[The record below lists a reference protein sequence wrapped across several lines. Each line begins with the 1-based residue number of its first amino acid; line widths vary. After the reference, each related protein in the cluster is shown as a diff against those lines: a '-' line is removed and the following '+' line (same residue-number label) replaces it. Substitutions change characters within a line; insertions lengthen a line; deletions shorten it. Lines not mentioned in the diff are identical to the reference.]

1 MPDTV
6 LKPYCQHLRTKRYYI
21 SDAPPATYL
30 AEETATTGYWCL
42 KTMGVVGPDDNFVS
56 PTDCKG
62 HRACYCPT
70 GLLSIA

>member
-1 MPDTV
+1 MADLG
-6 LKPYCQHLRTKRYYI
+6 LKPYCQFLRTKRYYI

-56 PTDCKG
+56 PGDCKAG
-62 HRACYCPT
+62 RACYSST
-70 GLLSIA
+70 GLLTIA

>member
-1 MPDTV
+1 MPDTL

-42 KTMGVVGPDDNFVS
+42 QTMGVVGPDDNFVS
-56 PTDCKG
+56 PGECKA
-62 HRACYCPT
+62 HRACCCPT
-70 GLLSIA
+70 GLLTIA